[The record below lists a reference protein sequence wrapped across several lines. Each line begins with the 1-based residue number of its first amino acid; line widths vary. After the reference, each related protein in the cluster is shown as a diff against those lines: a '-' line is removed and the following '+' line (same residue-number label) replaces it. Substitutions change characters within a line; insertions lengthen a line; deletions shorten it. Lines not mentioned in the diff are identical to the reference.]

1 MSSEWSPG
9 TLSLTR
15 RFHLAV
21 RRVRDFDARRPL
33 VWDLLLTGVLALV
46 ALADLLGA
54 RWKLTAHGTD
64 VPGWLPWLV
73 SAGLVLPVVW
83 RRRAP
88 LAVMCAL
95 AVPGLVDGWTGMA
108 LEAGASRLVLLYG
121 IAVRRPSSELVGA
134 SALAAAQIA
143 VSAVRWPEGDF
154 DRQLVPNLMTC
165 AVVVLAGIA
174 VRTRRDY
181 TASLLERARQLEVE
195 RDQQARLAAAAE
207 RARIAREMHDII
219 GHHLSVIT
227 GLADGG
233 SYAARKNPERATQ
246 ALEAIGDTSREA
258 LGELRKLLGMLRD
271 ATADPTQRPALAGLA
286 PQPALGGLPQRPALG
301 DPDQRSAPAA
311 LAPQPALADLD
322 LLLGRVREAGLPVRA
337 TFSGRGAGLSPGLQL
352 AVYRIV
358 QEALTNTLKHAGP
371 HASAELTLAHTPHG
385 VDLRITDT
393 GLGTAPGPP
402 DGGHG
407 LTGMRQRAALY
418 GGTLEA
424 GPLPS
429 GGWRVHAHLPAER
442 SAQQ

>member
-1 MSSEWSPG
+1 MTSEWSPG

-21 RRVRDFDARRPL
+21 RRVRDFDTRRPL
-33 VWDLLLTGVLALV
+33 VWDLLLTGVLALA
-46 ALADLLGA
+46 ALADLIGA
-54 RWKLTAHGTD
+54 RWKLTAHATD

-73 SAGLVLPVVW
+73 SASFVLPMVW
-83 RRRAP
+83 RRRHP
-88 LAVMCAL
+88 LAVLCVF
-95 AVPGLVDGWTGMA
+95 AVPAFVDGWTGIA
-108 LEAGASRLVLLYG
+108 LEVGVGGLVLLYR
-121 IAVRRPSSELVGA
+121 IAVRRPWRELVWA
-134 SALAAAQIA
+134 SALAAAQIT

-154 DRQLVPNLMTC
+154 DRRLVPNLMTC
-165 AVVVLAGIA
+165 AVVVLVGIA

-207 RARIAREMHDII
+207 RARIAGEMHDII

-271 ATADPTQRPALAGLA
+271 ATAE
-286 PQPALGGLPQRPALG
+286 
-301 DPDQRSAPAA
+301 

-322 LLLGRVREAGLPVRA
+322 QLLGRVREAGLPVRV
-337 TFSGRGAGLSPGLQL
+337 TTSGRGGELSPGLQL

-371 HASAELTLAHTPHG
+371 GARAEVTIGYAPHG
-385 VDLRITDT
+385 VDLGIMDT
-393 GLGTAPGPP
+393 AGSSTVSGLSDGPNAPNSPY
-402 DGGHG
+402 GGQG
-407 LTGMRQRAALY
+407 IPGMRQRAALY
-418 GGTLEA
+418 GGTLDA

-429 GGWRVHAHLPAER
+429 GGWRVHVHLPAER
-442 SAQQ
+442 SGQQ

>member
-1 MSSEWSPG
+1 MPSEWSPG

-21 RRVRDFDARRPL
+21 RHVRDVDARRPL
-33 VWDLLLTGVLALV
+33 VWDLLLTGVLALA
-46 ALADLLGA
+46 ALADLLGE

-73 SAGLVLPVVW
+73 SAGFVLPVAW
-83 RRRAP
+83 RRRGP
-88 LAVMCAL
+88 LAVMCVL
-95 AVPGLVDGWTGMA
+95 AVPGFVDSWTGIA
-108 LEAGASRLVLLYG
+108 LEVGVARLVLLYG
-121 IAVRRPSSELVGA
+121 IAVRRPWRELVWAG
-134 SALAAAQIA
+134 ALAVAQITVGA
-143 VSAVRWPEGDF
+143 LRWPEGDF

-165 AVVVLAGIA
+165 AVVVLGGFA

-195 RDQQARLAAAAE
+195 RDQQAQLATAAE

-233 SYAARKNPERATQ
+233 SYASRKNPERATQ

-271 ATADPTQRPALAGLA
+271 ATVD
-286 PQPALGGLPQRPALG
+286 
-301 DPDQRSAPAA
+301 

-322 LLLGRVREAGLPVRA
+322 QLLGRVREAGLPVRV
-337 TFSGRGAGLSPGLQL
+337 TTSGRGGELSPGLQL

-371 HASAELTLAHTPHG
+371 GASAEVTLGYAPHG
-385 VDLRITDT
+385 VDLGITDT
-393 GLGTAPGPP
+393 GVGAASGGPD
-402 DGGHG
+402 DGGQG
-407 LTGMRQRAALY
+407 LPGMRQRAALY
-418 GGTLEA
+418 GGTLAA

-429 GGWRVHAHLPAER
+429 GGWRVHVHLPAER
-442 SAQQ
+442 SGQQ

>member
-1 MSSEWSPG
+1 MASEWSPG

-46 ALADLLGA
+46 ALADLLGG

-64 VPGWLPWLV
+64 VPGGLPWLV

-95 AVPGLVDGWTGMA
+95 AVPGLVDGWTGTA

-143 VSAVRWPEGDF
+143 VSAVRWPEGDL
-154 DRQLVPNLMTC
+154 DRRLVPNLMTC

-271 ATADPTQRPALAGLA
+271 ATADPTQRPALA
-286 PQPALGGLPQRPALG
+286 
-301 DPDQRSAPAA
+301 D

-337 TFSGRGAGLSPGLQL
+337 TFSGPGAGLSPGLQL

-371 HASAELTLAHTPHG
+371 HASAELALAHTPHG

-393 GLGTAPGPP
+393 GLGTAPGLP
-402 DGGHG
+402 DGGQG
-407 LTGMRQRAALY
+407 LAGMRQRAALY

-442 SAQQ
+442 SGQQ